1 MLPHEQP
8 AAIGSAS
15 KPTECRCGQTT
26 FREVKDA
33 LDDFC
38 NPLGSMAVGNSEF
51 LHAGRIHSHTARDCS
66 SSVADPIDPGPQA
79 GCLTACRVD
88 SIRLPRKCSKGE
100 LAPINALVR
109 VHGGGSMDKDK
120 VKGAID
126 DTAGRVK
133 RQVGEWT
140 GDTRT
145 QIEGAAQQVKG
156 KAEKVVGNLKDTVK
170 DAKDDAQRDQEK
182 KEKLQREQAERE
194 HAAHS
199 HR

>member
-1 MLPHEQP
+1 
-8 AAIGSAS
+8 
-15 KPTECRCGQTT
+15 
-26 FREVKDA
+26 
-33 LDDFC
+33 
-38 NPLGSMAVGNSEF
+38 
-51 LHAGRIHSHTARDCS
+51 
-66 SSVADPIDPGPQA
+66 
-79 GCLTACRVD
+79 
-88 SIRLPRKCSKGE
+88 
-100 LAPINALVR
+100 
-109 VHGGGSMDKDK
+109 MDKDK

-194 HAAHS
+194 LNQNQIGRWLRKAHDLK
-199 HR
+199 